1 MNSFIWTFAA
11 FTLGFF
17 AYTLY
22 WRGRQAITKR
32 MNYGQPIK
40 LNGEK
45 IGSII
50 SIRYNGSKR
59 YVFVDYNQ
67 MLDARERFWDV
78 NSATEA
84 VKKAYV
90 AIIQKEEATQK
101 SNSLS
106 RTF

>member
-59 YVFVDYNQ
+59 YVFVDYNG
-67 MLDARERFWDV
+67 MLNAHERFWDA

-90 AIIQKEEATQK
+90 AIIQKEVQQ
-101 SNSLS
+101 SRSLS

>member
-17 AYTLY
+17 AYTMY
-22 WRGRQAITKR
+22 WRIRTAITTR

-59 YVFVDYNQ
+59 YVFVDYNG
-67 MLDARERFWDV
+67 MLNAHERFWDADT
-78 NSATEA
+78 ATEA
-84 VKKAYV
+84 LKKAYV
-90 AIIQKEEATQK
+90 NIIQKEAVQQ
-101 SNSLS
+101 SRSLS